1 MNQNYIGAGDE
12 TMQRDEIATEREKPT
27 MLQPYAG
34 AAQGVVVTGGPG
46 GVVDEGRDKL
56 DELEQLALEALD
68 DI

>member
-1 MNQNYIGAGDE
+1 
-12 TMQRDEIATEREKPT
+12 

-34 AAQGVVVTGGPG
+34 AAPVG
-46 GVVDEGRDKL
+46 GVAAGEGRDKL

>member
-1 MNQNYIGAGDE
+1 MNQNYVGADDT
-12 TMQRDEIATEREKPT
+12 TMQRDEIATERENPP

-34 AAQGVVVTGGPG
+34 AAPVG
-46 GVVDEGRDKL
+46 GVAADEGRDKL